1 MQEKNGDVLISTI
14 PNKETH
20 MGKYEVHIKYTKESG
35 KGNKKGE
42 EVVVCDD
49 MMAATM
55 LRLDKQEEADVENV
69 VVRPHERN
77 DFPFD
82 DPDIFK

>member
-1 MQEKNGDVLISTI
+1 
-14 PNKETH
+14 
-20 MGKYEVHIKYTKESG
+20 MGSYEVQITYTKESG

-42 EVVVCDD
+42 EVIVCED

-55 LRLDKQEEADVENV
+55 LRLDKQEDPDVKSV
-69 VVRPHERN
+69 VVRPYERN

-82 DPDIFK
+82 DPDIFN

>member
-1 MQEKNGDVLISTI
+1 
-14 PNKETH
+14 
-20 MGKYEVHIKYTKESG
+20 MGSYEVHITYTKESG

-42 EVVVCDD
+42 EVVVCED

-55 LRLDKQEEADVENV
+55 LRLDKQEEPDVKSV
-69 VVRPHERN
+69 VVRPYERN

-82 DPDIFK
+82 DPDIFN

>member
-20 MGKYEVHIKYTKESG
+20 MRKYEVHIKYTKESG